1 MAKTKKRKR
10 NKRDTKQQ
18 TLSLCMIVK
27 NEEQNLADCLE
38 SVKDVVDEIVIVDT
52 GSNDRTVGIAEAYG
66 AKIYT
71 FEWENDF
78 SAARNESL
86 KFATGDWILYMDADE
101 RLLPGQEM
109 GIKKLIKRHDIH
121 AYILHVIS
129 VQQYKDHSEKYS
141 MAYPRLFRR
150 DPRIRFEGIVHEQ
163 VGPSLKLNGLR
174 VEASKIKIDHL
185 GYGVSWELV
194 RDKNE
199 RNINLLRSQLEQAPD
214 DMYIRFQLA
223 NSYATLEYYEEMN
236 RELRRVLNSV
246 TTPRSIRVAALNLAA
261 VDAYN
266 NNKIDVS
273 ITYAR
278 ESLSLIRFQMTG
290 RWIVANSLFKEQDF
304 QGAIKVFE
312 EIIRDYSLLNRG
324 NGDVLAY
331 DIVLPLSRIY
341 RKLGESL
348 QKLVR
353 DQEAVEAF
361 GKAFHDDPTNGS
373 LFTDYYT
380 AMISAY
386 DNKKI
391 IETLKRL
398 NNRYPDTPVILNAL
412 ADQYRDMF
420 DNDTADELIE
430 KSRRI
435 NGSHPGTVAL
445 KAKWQIEDGYLE
457 TAEEILLEAVNKGID
472 SYEIRKYSLDI
483 ALKKQ
488 EFAQAVLHLQ
498 KMVQYIPDDN
508 PDLKARVQSVH
519 NRLSAYQ
526 S

>member
-1 MAKTKKRKR
+1 MGKTKKSKR
-10 NKRDTKQQ
+10 NKRDTKKQ

-27 NEEQNLADCLE
+27 NEEQYLADCLE

-52 GSNDRTVGIAEAYG
+52 GSNDRTVEIGETYG
-66 AKIYT
+66 AKIYSFDWT
-71 FEWENDF
+71 KDF
-78 SAARNESL
+78 SAARNASL
-86 KFATGDWILYMDADE
+86 ELATGDWILYMDADE
-101 RLLPGQEM
+101 RLLSGQDT
-109 GIKKLIKRHDIH
+109 GIKKLIKRHDIY
-121 AYILHVIS
+121 AYILNVIS
-129 VQQYKDHSEKYS
+129 VQQYKGHSEKYS

-163 VGPSLKLNGLR
+163 VGPSLKRNGLR

-199 RNINLLRSQLEQAPD
+199 RNINLLRSQLAQTPD

-223 NSYATLEYYEEMN
+223 NSYATLEYYEDMN

-246 TTPRSIRVAALNLAA
+246 ATPRSIRVAALNLAA
-261 VDAYN
+261 VHAYKTDN
-266 NNKIDVS
+266 TELAIQ
-273 ITYAR
+273 YAG
-278 ESLSLIRFQMTG
+278 ESLSLIRAQMTG
-290 RWIVANSLFKEQDF
+290 RWILANALFKQQDF
-304 QGAIKVFE
+304 QGAVKILE
-312 EIIRDYSLLNRG
+312 EILRDYSFLHMR
-324 NGDVLAY
+324 NGDALAY
-331 DIVLPLSRIY
+331 DIVLPLSRVY
-341 RKLGESL
+341 RRLGESL

-353 DQEAVEAF
+353 DAEAVEAF
-361 GKAFHDDPTNGS
+361 GKAFNDDPTNGS
-373 LFTDYYT
+373 LFNDYYT

-386 DNKKI
+386 DKKKVI
-391 IETLKRL
+391 DILKKL
-398 NNRYPDTPVILNAL
+398 NIRFPDTPVILNAL

-420 DNDTADELIE
+420 DNDTAVELIE

-457 TAEEILLEAVNKGID
+457 TAEEILLDAVNKGID

-498 KMVQYIPDDN
+498 KMVQYIPEDN